1 MTVKTG
7 FSRLL
12 DGMSDSK
19 EYLTSPKNGESYNI
33 ENEAFWWVRFVSC
46 SGGKAIHRTNKKL
59 KKPKIHVFT
68 SQLIL

>member
-19 EYLTSPKNGESYNI
+19 EYLTSPKPVDEDFS
-33 ENEAFWWVRFVSC
+33 RSD
-46 SGGKAIHRTNKKL
+46 
-59 KKPKIHVFT
+59 
-68 SQLIL
+68 